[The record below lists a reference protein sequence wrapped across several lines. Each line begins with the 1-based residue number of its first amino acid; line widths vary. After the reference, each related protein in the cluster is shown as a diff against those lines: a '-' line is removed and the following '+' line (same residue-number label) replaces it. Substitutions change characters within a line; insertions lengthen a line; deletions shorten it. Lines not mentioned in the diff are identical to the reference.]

1 MIALTITAT
10 LGSSVQLGAKNT
22 AATFL
27 SGLDFIPGRTLLG
40 AAAWAWI
47 DQGGNPESQ
56 DFKER
61 FLSNDVS
68 WGDLLPVPKSDTG
81 HPVDGLPMVTPRTA
95 MTCKLFGLR
104 HGHQDTLL
112 AKPDDLECSH
122 IIDNQPCGVGLR
134 RLDRV
139 LVMDDQGARK
149 YARPHKQHR
158 THLAIAFETGA
169 ARTGYLYSRE
179 VLQEG
184 QVFRGR
190 MHCTNP
196 TVASMLRAELEEKL
210 RLSVGSGRSRGYGQL
225 QIQVKQDELPVLTEE
240 ELTLTSDQ
248 IATQRKLATGGQ
260 NVRYFTLTAG
270 SSWFLRESD
279 GSHARSLS
287 KTRLA
292 RILDVADRQVE
303 ILTGEVRSETRSGWD
318 GAAGLPIE
326 SRHLILAG
334 STFLCSITELRDAD
348 LSEKLNRL
356 IGCGIGGG
364 RTEGLGRVL
373 VNHPLHFTFGGQ
385 SCLNQ

>member
-1 MIALTITAT
+1 MI
-10 LGSSVQLGAKNT
+10 
-22 AATFL
+22 
-27 SGLDFIPGRTLLG
+27 
-40 AAAWAWI
+40 
-47 DQGGNPESQ
+47 
-56 DFKER
+56 
-61 FLSNDVS
+61 
-68 WGDLLPVPKSDTG
+68 
-81 HPVDGLPMVTPRTA
+81 TPRTA

-104 HGHQDTLL
+104 HGHRDMLL
-112 AKPDDLECSH
+112 EKPDDLECPH
-122 IIDNQPCGVGLR
+122 IIDNKPCGVGLR

-139 LVMDDQGARK
+139 LVMDNQGGRE

-169 ARTGYLYSRE
+169 ARAGYLYSRE

-190 MHCTNP
+190 IHCTDPN
-196 TVASMLRAELEEKL
+196 VASILCAELEEKL

-225 QIQVKQDELPVLTEE
+225 QIQVKQDELPVLTEA

-248 IATQRKLATGGQ
+248 IVTQRKLATGGHA
-260 NVRYFTLTAG
+260 RYFTLTAG
-270 SSWFLRESD
+270 SPWFLRESD

-287 KTRLA
+287 KARLA
-292 RILDVADRQVE
+292 RILDVAGSQVE

-334 STFLCSITELRDAD
+334 STFLCSVTELSAAD
-348 LSEKLNRL
+348 LAEKLNRL
-356 IGCGIGGG
+356 IGCGIGGY